1 MLLTMPQAVRDALAV
16 GVHFPSRPGTP
27 ADCARPVDH
36 IIENDRH
43 NGEVI
48 RLDRAAPGSQT
59 NLTKRP

>member
-1 MLLTMPQAVRDALAV
+1 MLQAVRDALAV
-16 GVHFPSRPGTP
+16 GVPFPSRPGTP

-48 RLDRAAPGSQT
+48 RLDRAVRLAP
-59 NLTKRP
+59 K